1 MLAKM
6 PWASLLILIL
16 IFMPFLFALEPPKTQ
31 SIYDVTLIY
40 GTGSQPQE
48 HRTVIFSGNRIMRI
62 KKSET
67 SDDATWNGTGKYLIP
82 GLWDM
87 HVHLA
92 SVGDTACPAL
102 IANGV
107 TSVRDLGG
115 NLNVIDWMRARIHE
129 KDLIGPRIFRAGPF
143 LDGSKPGARDRVI
156 IDTPADSIR
165 AVAYLKEQ
173 SVDFIKV
180 HNGPKP
186 EPYFAL
192 LKEAKRQGIQVVG
205 HIPLS
210 ISDPGTAIDAGHGS
224 VEHIVSLFEGPFSQR
239 VAAGKSQREAMAEF
253 TDAEA
258 RRLAQKMVKNGTW
271 FDPTLIAYWARSYQ
285 WDIRAK
291 KDERDKYVSGSAK
304 EFWKMFPDLPD
315 KPEVR
320 QLLKEAFD
328 RFMEIARIQHQEGV
342 RFLVGTDLGG
352 KYMYPGFSVHDE
364 LQWLVNAGLSPME
377 AIHAGTRN
385 CAESVGRLKYLGTIE
400 ENKIADFILLNK
412 NPLTDIANTKSIAMV
427 VVNGH
432 AYTREDLDQ
441 ILEKV
446 AQQAPSR

>member
-1 MLAKM
+1 MRML
-6 PWASLLILIL
+6 STSFLILIL
-16 IFMPFLFALEPPKTQ
+16 IPLLFALEPTKSQ
-31 SIYDVTLIY
+31 SFYDVTLID
-40 GTGSQPQE
+40 GTGSPPKE
-48 HRTVIFSGNRIMRI
+48 HRTVTISGNRITDI

-67 SDDATWNGTGKYLIP
+67 SDQADWNGTGKFLIP

-92 SVGDTACPAL
+92 YVGDTACPAL

-115 NLNVIDWMRARIHE
+115 NLNVIDWMRRRIDE
-129 KDLIGPRIFRAGPF
+129 KDLIGPRIYRAGPF
-143 LDGSKPGARDRVI
+143 LDGSKIGARDRLI

-180 HNGPKP
+180 HNGPRP
-186 EPYFAL
+186 EPYLAL

-205 HIPLS
+205 HIPVS

-224 VEHIVSLFEGPFSQR
+224 VEHIVSLFEGPYLQK
-239 VAAGKSQREAMAEF
+239 VGAGKSKQEALAEF

-258 RRLAQKMVKNGTW
+258 KRLAQKMVKNGTW
-271 FDPTLIAYWARSYQ
+271 FDPTLITYWARSYQ
-285 WDIRAK
+285 WEIRSK
-291 KDERDKYVSGSAK
+291 KDLREKYVSGSAK
-304 EFWKMFPDLPD
+304 EFWRQFPDLPD
-315 KPEVR
+315 EPAVR
-320 QLLKEAFD
+320 DLLKQAFD
-328 RFMEIARIQHQEGV
+328 RMVEITRIQHQEGV
-342 RFLVGTDLGG
+342 RFLVGTDLAA
-352 KYMYPGFSVHDE
+352 KYTYPGFNVHDE

-377 AIHAGTRN
+377 AIQAGTRN
-385 CAESVGRLKYLGTIE
+385 CAESVGRLKDLGTIE
-400 ENKIADFILLNK
+400 ENKLADFILLDK
-412 NPLTDIANTKSIAMV
+412 NPLMDIGNTKSIVMV
-427 VVNGH
+427 VVNGQ
-432 AYTREDLDQ
+432 AYSREDLDR

>member
-1 MLAKM
+1 MPIKMLS
-6 PWASLLILIL
+6 ASLFILLVI
-16 IFMPFLFALEPPKTQ
+16 PFLFALEPPKTQ
-31 SIYDVTLIY
+31 SIYDVTLID
-40 GTGSQPQE
+40 GTSSQPKE
-48 HRTVIFSGNRIMRI
+48 HRTVIFSGNRITRI
-62 KKSET
+62 KRSET
-67 SDDATWNGTGKYLIP
+67 SDDATWNGTGKFLIP

-92 SVGDTACPAL
+92 YMGDTACPAL

-115 NLNVIDWMRARIHE
+115 NLNVIDWMRGRIDKNE
-129 KDLIGPRIFRAGPF
+129 LIGPRIFRAGPF
-143 LDGSKPGARDRVI
+143 LDGAKPGARDRIV
-156 IDTPADSIR
+156 IDTPVDSIR

-186 EPYFAL
+186 KPYFAL
-192 LKEAKRQGIQVVG
+192 LKEAKRQGLQVVG

-224 VEHIVSLFEGPFSQR
+224 VEHIVSLFEGPYLQR
-239 VAAGKSQREAMAEF
+239 VASGKSKRDAMAAF

-258 RRLAQKMVKNGTW
+258 KGIAQKMVKNGTW
-271 FDPTLIAYWARSYQ
+271 FDPTLIPYWARSYQ
-285 WDIRAK
+285 WEIRDK

-315 KPEVR
+315 EPEIR
-320 QLLKEAFD
+320 QLMKQAFD
-328 RFMEIARIQHQEGV
+328 RFVEITRIQHQEGV

-377 AIHAGTRN
+377 AIQAGTRN
-385 CAESVGRLKYLGTIE
+385 CAESVGRLKDLGTIE
-400 ENKIADFILLNK
+400 ENKIADFVMLDK
-412 NPLTDIANTKSIAMV
+412 NPLTNISNTKSIIMV
-427 VVNGH
+427 VLNGI
-432 AYTREDLDQ
+432 AYPRENLDQ
-441 ILEKV
+441 MLEKV
-446 AQQAPSR
+446 AKEAPSR

>member
-1 MLAKM
+1 MLS
-6 PWASLLILIL
+6 ASLLILFI
-16 IFMPFLFALEPPKTQ
+16 IPCMFALEPLKSQ
-31 SIYDVTLIY
+31 SIYDVTLID
-40 GTGSQPQE
+40 GTGSSPKE
-48 HRTVIFSGNRIMRI
+48 HRTVIFSGGRITRI

-92 SVGDTACPAL
+92 YAGDTACPAL

-115 NLNVIDWMRARIHE
+115 NLNIIDWMRGRIAE
-129 KDLIGPRIFRAGPF
+129 NDLIGPRIFRAGPF
-143 LDGSKPGARDRVI
+143 LDGSKIGARDRIVI
-156 IDTPADSIR
+156 DAPADSIR

-180 HNGPKP
+180 HNGPGP

-205 HIPLS
+205 HIPVS
-210 ISDPGTAIDAGHGS
+210 ISDPGTALDAGHGS
-224 VEHIVSLFEGPFSQR
+224 VEHIVSLFEGPYLQR
-239 VAAGKSQREAMAEF
+239 IAAGKSKQDALKEF

-258 RRLAQKMVKNGTW
+258 KRLAQKMVHNGTW
-271 FDPTLIAYWARSYQ
+271 FDPTLITYWARSYQ

-291 KDERDKYVSGSAK
+291 KDEREKYVSGSAK
-304 EFWKMFPDLPD
+304 EFWRQFPDLPD
-315 KPEVR
+315 EPDVR
-320 QLLKEAFD
+320 ELLKQAFD
-328 RFMEIARIQHQEGV
+328 RFMEITRIQHQEGV

-377 AIHAGTRN
+377 AIQAGTRN
-385 CAESVGRLKYLGTIE
+385 CAESVGRLKDLGTIE
-400 ENKIADFILLNK
+400 ENKIADFILLDK
-412 NPLTDIANTKSIAMV
+412 NPLTDIANSKSILMV

-432 AYTREDLDQ
+432 PYTREDLDK
-441 ILEKV
+441 ILKKV